1 MIDLRHVDSIDRP
14 LHSVQ
19 AGRQIMK
26 ARYGQVS
33 RKPYYRAA
41 IALLFYEIGGFVHQG
56 DLVVHYRLHGKPKRP
71 IRKPERRA
79 RAKVSGTA

>member
-1 MIDLRHVDSIDRP
+1 ME
-14 LHSVQ
+14 
-19 AGRQIMK
+19 

-33 RKPYYRAA
+33 RKPNYRAV
-41 IALLFYEIGGFVHQG
+41 IAHFFCKVGGFVHQVG
-56 DLVVHYRLHGKPKRP
+56 LVVHYRLHGKPKRP

>member
-41 IALLFYEIGGFVHQG
+41 IALFFCQFGGFVHQG

-79 RAKVSGTA
+79 EAKVSDTA